1 MGIAVEEFRAAALA
15 MFGPGWQTRMAKWL
29 RVNPRTVRRWASGEV
44 DVPGYVLNLMH
55 IPFEGLGAESIPEW
69 LFGIAHGTGDREWV
83 IHTRAP
89 RFVAEIADTDDLVEG
104 FSYEIAEG
112 DQFCRF
118 LWLDPEPP
126 RPALDVLLDNADIE
140 RQALY
145 QDVERD

>member
-1 MGIAVEEFRAAALA
+1 MNIPIEEFRAAALA

-44 DVPGYVLNLMH
+44 VVPGYVLNLMH
-55 IPFEGLGAESIPEW
+55 IPFGGVGPESIPEW
-69 LFGIAHGTGDREWV
+69 LFGTALGTGEREWV
-83 IHTRAP
+83 IHARPP
-89 RFVAEIADTDDLVEG
+89 RFIAEIADADDLVGG
-104 FSYEIAEG
+104 FSYEIAQG

-126 RPALDVLLDNADIE
+126 RPVLHVLLDNADTE

-145 QDVERD
+145 RDLERD